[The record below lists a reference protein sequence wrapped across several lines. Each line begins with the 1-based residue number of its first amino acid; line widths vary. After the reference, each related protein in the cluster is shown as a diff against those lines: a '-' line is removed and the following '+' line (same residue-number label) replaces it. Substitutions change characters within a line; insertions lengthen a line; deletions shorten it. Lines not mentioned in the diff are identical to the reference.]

1 VSPGEF
7 FQGCPFP
14 VSRVGL
20 GFGLGGVFRRV
31 ESPQHFIESL
41 NFAIEQGVNH
51 IDSAQNYAAGQS
63 EELIGA
69 ISKAKKQQLLI
80 ATKLDTQNYSKNSVP
95 GAVEASLKRLRMDEI
110 PLLYLHWPNPSVP
123 LEETLE
129 SVVEMVQ
136 LGKVRSVG
144 LSNFSLDQLR
154 EAQKFLGGVPLSA
167 VQSEYNLFDRSAEN
181 DLIPYCTENSISFVA
196 YSPLDQGRV
205 LGDGVRLAA
214 LSSIS
219 ERLGVTS
226 AQLALAWLLRSSPAF
241 LIPSSSNT
249 QRLKMNS
256 SSLEIEIDDVTAA
269 EVEQLSRFK
278 ISEIRA
284 SDIKVTLDETGRRD
298 VMTSLEEAKA
308 NRFELSPSP
317 TELAQEL
324 AEGANLKPV
333 RVRLASD
340 TSSAKKYVLTEGR
353 VRYWAY
359 VIHNGPDCYVP
370 ALVRL

>member
-1 VSPGEF
+1 MSPGEF

-63 EELIGA
+63 EELIGE
-69 ISKAKKQQLLI
+69 ISKAKKQKLLI
-80 ATKLDTQNYSKNSVP
+80 ATKLDTQNYSKDSVP
-95 GAVEASLKRLRMDEI
+95 RAVEASLQRLGIDEI

-123 LEETLE
+123 LEETLT

-154 EAQKFLGGVPLSA
+154 EAQKFLGEVPLSA
-167 VQSEYNLFDRSAEN
+167 VQSEYNLFDRSAEI
-181 DLIPYCTENSISFVA
+181 DLIPYCKENSIAFVA

-205 LGDGVRLAA
+205 LGDSMRLAA
-214 LSSIS
+214 LDSIS

-256 SSLEIEIDDVTAA
+256 SSLEIEIDDESAA

-278 ISEIRA
+278 IIEIRA

-298 VMTSLEEAKA
+298 VMTNLEEAKS

-340 TSSAKKYVLTEGR
+340 TSSAEKYVLAEGR

>member
-1 VSPGEF
+1 MRPGEF

-69 ISKAKKQQLLI
+69 ISKAKKQKLLI
-80 ATKLDTQNYSKNSVP
+80 ATKLDTQNYSKDSVP
-95 GAVEASLKRLRMDEI
+95 RAVEASLQRLGIDEI

-123 LEETLE
+123 LEETLT

-154 EAQKFLGGVPLSA
+154 EAQKFLGEVPLSA
-167 VQSEYNLFDRSAEN
+167 VQSEYNLFDRSAEI
-181 DLIPYCTENSISFVA
+181 DLIPYCKENSIAFVA

-205 LGDGVRLAA
+205 LGDSMRLAA
-214 LSSIS
+214 LDSIS

-256 SSLEIEIDDVTAA
+256 SSLEIEIDDESAA

-278 ISEIRA
+278 IIEIRA

-298 VMTSLEEAKA
+298 VMTSLEEAKS

-333 RVRLASD
+333 RVHLASD
-340 TSSAKKYVLTEGR
+340 TSSAEKYVLAEGR

>member
-1 VSPGEF
+1 VRPGEF

-31 ESPQHFIESL
+31 ESPEHFIESL
-41 NFAIEQGVNH
+41 NFALEQGVNH

-63 EELIGA
+63 EELIGE

-129 SVVEMVQ
+129 SVLEMVQ

-154 EAQKFLGGVPLSA
+154 EAQKLLGGVSLSA

-181 DLIPYCTENSISFVA
+181 DLIPFCTENSIAFVA

-205 LGDGVRLAA
+205 LGDRVRLAA

-241 LIPSSSNT
+241 LIPSSSNAH
-249 QRLKMNS
+249 RLKMNS
-256 SSLEIEIDDVTAA
+256 SSLEIEIDDETAA

-284 SDIKVTLDETGRRD
+284 SDIKVTLDETGRRE
-298 VMTSLEEAKA
+298 VMTSLEEAKS
-308 NRFELSPSP
+308 NRFDLSPSP

-340 TSSAKKYVLTEGR
+340 TSSAEKYVLTEGR

>member
-1 VSPGEF
+1 M
-7 FQGCPFP
+7 
-14 VSRVGL
+14 
-20 GFGLGGVFRRV
+20 
-31 ESPQHFIESL
+31 ESL
-41 NFAIEQGVNH
+41 SFAIEQGVNH
-51 IDSAQNYAAGQS
+51 VDSAQNYASGQS
-63 EELIGA
+63 EELIGE
-69 ISKAKKQQLLI
+69 ISKAKKQELLI
-80 ATKLDTQNYSKNSVP
+80 ATKLDTQNYSKNLVP
-95 GAVEASLKRLRMDEI
+95 GAVEASLQRLKMDEI

-123 LEETLE
+123 LEETLD
-129 SVVEMVQ
+129 SVVDMVK

-154 EAQKFLGGVPLSA
+154 EAQKFLGDIPLSA

-181 DLIPYCTENSISFVA
+181 DLIPYCAANSIAFVA

-214 LSSIS
+214 LDSIS
-219 ERLGVTS
+219 ERLGLTS

-249 QRLKMNS
+249 HRLRMNS
-256 SSLEIEIDDVTAA
+256 LSLEIEIDDETAA
-269 EVEQLSRFK
+269 EVERLTRFK
-278 ISEIRA
+278 IIEIPA
-284 SDIKVTLDETGRRD
+284 SAIKVTLDETGRRD
-298 VMTSLEEAKA
+298 VMTSLEEAKS
-308 NRFELSPSP
+308 NRFDLSPSP

-324 AEGANLKPV
+324 AQGAKLKPV

-340 TSSAKKYVLTEGR
+340 TSSAEKYVLTEGR
-353 VRYWAY
+353 VRYWAH

>member
-1 VSPGEF
+1 MRPGEF

-63 EELIGA
+63 EELIGE
-69 ISKAKKQQLLI
+69 ISKAKKQKLLI
-80 ATKLDTQNYSKNSVP
+80 ATKLDTQNYSKDSVP
-95 GAVEASLKRLRMDEI
+95 RAVEASLQRLGIDEI

-123 LEETLE
+123 LEETLT

-154 EAQKFLGGVPLSA
+154 KAQKFLGEVPLSA
-167 VQSEYNLFDRSAEN
+167 VQSEYNLFDRSAEI
-181 DLIPYCTENSISFVA
+181 DLIPYCKENSIAFVA

-205 LGDGVRLAA
+205 LGDSMRLAA
-214 LSSIS
+214 LDSIS

-256 SSLEIEIDDVTAA
+256 SSLEIEIDDESAA

-278 ISEIRA
+278 IIEIRA

-298 VMTSLEEAKA
+298 VMTSLEEAKS

-340 TSSAKKYVLTEGR
+340 TSSAEKYVLAEGR